1 MKSKLQKFNA
11 VLLLSAASST
21 VSAAGFAI
29 YEQGVSGL
37 GRAFA
42 GSSAIADDAS
52 TNFFNP
58 AGLTYLEQAEF
69 NLGLSFISISSDFT
83 DEGSSLPPAL
93 AQPLTGGNGGI
104 DRNDAL
110 VPAMY
115 YTRPLSE
122 NVKFGFGINA
132 PFGLVTEYEDDWTG
146 RYFAVKSDL
155 RTINFNPSL
164 AFKLSEALSVGVGI
178 SAQYADL
185 ELTQMADLGTNAYIT
200 SGFNPGFL
208 PFVQN
213 ADGKARLEADDW
225 GYGWNLGFIYQ
236 YSDATR
242 LGMSYRSKISHTFK
256 GEGKLRDNS
265 NTLIADENIQGDL
278 DLPETLSVSIFH
290 QINSAWSLATDV
302 TWTRWSRFKELA
314 IESDGPFLSSVKPE
328 DWENTLRYS
337 VGVDYRH
344 NSQWQFRAGV
354 AYDETPV
361 PNAQRRT
368 PRIPDNDRIWV
379 SVGATYQ
386 YSETLILDTAY
397 THLFV
402 NEVDID
408 DTNDSGYNLSGE
420 FETAIDI
427 FAIQLRWLMD

>member
-1 MKSKLQKFNA
+1 
-11 VLLLSAASST
+11 
-21 VSAAGFAI
+21 
-29 YEQGVSGL
+29 
-37 GRAFA
+37 
-42 GSSAIADDAS
+42 
-52 TNFFNP
+52 
-58 AGLTYLEQAEF
+58 
-69 NLGLSFISISSDFT
+69 
-83 DEGSSLPPAL
+83 
-93 AQPLTGGNGGI
+93 
-104 DRNDAL
+104 
-110 VPAMY
+110 
-115 YTRPLSE
+115 
-122 NVKFGFGINA
+122 
-132 PFGLVTEYEDDWTG
+132 
-146 RYFAVKSDL
+146 
-155 RTINFNPSL
+155 
-164 AFKLSEALSVGVGI
+164 
-178 SAQYADL
+178 
-185 ELTQMADLGTNAYIT
+185 
-200 SGFNPGFL
+200 L

-265 NTLIADENIQGDL
+265 NNLIADENIQGDL

-302 TWTRWSRFKELA
+302 TWTRWSRFTELA